1 MKCPYCFHPKTKVI
15 DKRNTEDLASIR
27 RRRECLECEK
37 RFTTF
42 ERIELLNISIIKKD
56 GRRESFNRNKIIKG
70 LLTACEKRPI
80 SRDSIEKITNY
91 IESQL
96 KSLDKHEIKSN
107 RIGELIME
115 KLISLDKIAYIRF
128 ASVYREF
135 EDLKSFKKELNNLMK
150 KT

>member
-27 RRRECLECEK
+27 RRRECLVCEK

-42 ERIELLNISIIKKD
+42 ERIELLNTSIIKKD
-56 GRRESFNRNKIIKG
+56 GRRESFNRDKIIKG
-70 LLTACEKRPI
+70 LFTACEKRPI
-80 SRDSIEKITNY
+80 SRDSIEKIANY

-96 KSLDKHEIKSN
+96 KSLDKQEIESS

-115 KLISLDKIAYIRF
+115 KLIELDKIAYIRF

-135 EDLKSFKKELNNLMK
+135 EDLKSFKKELNSLMK

>member
-56 GRRESFNRNKIIKG
+56 GRRESFNREKIIKG

-80 SRDSIEKITNY
+80 SRDKIEQITNY

-96 KSLDKHEIKSN
+96 KTLDKQEVEAS
-107 RIGELIME
+107 RIGEIIME
-115 KLISLDKIAYIRF
+115 KLLDLDKIAYIRF

-135 EDLKSFKKELNNLMK
+135 ADLNSFKKELNILMK
-150 KT
+150 KV

>member
-1 MKCPYCFHPKTKVI
+1 MKCPYCFNPKTKVI

-37 RFTTF
+37 RFSTF
-42 ERIELLNISIIKKD
+42 ERIELINFSIIKKD

-80 SRDSIEKITNY
+80 SRDKIEQITNY

-96 KSLDKHEIKSN
+96 KTMDKQEIESSN
-107 RIGELIME
+107 IGELIME
-115 KLISLDKIAYIRF
+115 QLIKLDKIAYIRF

-135 EDLKSFKKELNNLMK
+135 TDLNSFKKELNSLMK
-150 KT
+150 KV